1 MASDDGIEQAWAR
14 MIQLL
19 FSRRN
24 TFLAMARELGLTP
37 PQTHALMTLS
47 DGPAR
52 MGSMADA
59 MVCDASY
66 ITSIVDRLEELGLAE
81 RQPSTTDRRV
91 KEVALTEAGRRAVA
105 RLHRAMFEPPATLR
119 QLSARDRN
127 DLVRIAQRLVPDD
140 PGLPRFDVR

>member
-1 MASDDGIEQAWAR
+1 MATDDGIEQAWAR
-14 MIQLL
+14 LVQLL
-19 FSRRN
+19 FSRRD

-37 PQTHALMTLS
+37 PQTHAMMTLHT
-47 DGPAR
+47 GPAR

-91 KEVALTEAGRRAVA
+91 KEVALTEAGRQAVA
-105 RLHRAMFEPPATLR
+105 RLHQAMFEPPASLR

-127 DLVRIAQRLVPDD
+127 DLVRIAQRLAPDE

>member
-1 MASDDGIEQAWAR
+1 MVSDDGIEQAWGR
-14 MIQLL
+14 LVQLL
-19 FSRRN
+19 FSRR
-24 TFLAMARELGLTP
+24 TIFLAMSRELGLTP

-91 KEVALTEAGRRAVA
+91 KEVVLTAAGRQAVA
-105 RLHRAMFEPPATLR
+105 RLHQAMFEPPAALH
-119 QLSARDRN
+119 QLSVRDRN

-140 PGLPRFDVR
+140 SGPPRIDVR

>member
-37 PQTHALMTLS
+37 PQTHALMTLG

-127 DLVRIAQRLVPDD
+127 DLVRIAQRLVPDE

>member
-1 MASDDGIEQAWAR
+1 MVSDDGVEQAWGR
-14 MIQLL
+14 LVQLL
-19 FSRRN
+19 FSRRDV
-24 TFLAMARELGLTP
+24 FLAMSRELGLTP
-37 PQTHALMTLS
+37 PQTHALMTLGA
-47 DGPAR
+47 GPAR

-91 KEVALTEAGRRAVA
+91 KEVALTEAGRQAVA
-105 RLHRAMFEPPATLR
+105 RLHKAMFEPPATLR
-119 QLSARDRN
+119 RLSARDRN

-140 PGLPRFDVR
+140 PGPPRFDVR